1 VALTPSYHS
10 KPAAIHHRLCGVSAS
25 AGSHSFR
32 TLLRTATP
40 SLNLTTTHHPTT
52 STMSFDLQWD
62 HQFCLACDR
71 QTDGATYCSESCR
84 LADYEKTSSTPSS
97 GASSPALAGPSQPW
111 SLSSKA
117 STPNKFYLSPALDF
131 TNSRTYGS
139 LSSSTSSSQA
149 PRLLT
154 PSSSHGSLSS
164 LGSTTST
171 AEANQVSDKA
181 RRELRAYASSFEQ
194 VRLQRRRSY

>member
-1 VALTPSYHS
+1 
-10 KPAAIHHRLCGVSAS
+10 
-25 AGSHSFR
+25 
-32 TLLRTATP
+32 
-40 SLNLTTTHHPTT
+40 
-52 STMSFDLQWD
+52 MSFDLQWD

-97 GASSPALAGPSQPW
+97 GASSPALNGPSQPW
-111 SLSSKA
+111 SLA
-117 STPNKFYLSPALDF
+117 SQSAANKFYLSPALDF
-131 TNSRTYGS
+131 TNRRSYGS
-139 LSSSTSSSQA
+139 SSSSSTSSQA
-149 PRLLT
+149 SRMLT

-171 AEANQVSDKA
+171 TDSNQVSDKA

>member
-1 VALTPSYHS
+1 VASTSSFTSSPRQFLLLSVFRPLLAHT
-10 KPAAIHHRLCGVSAS
+10 VS
-25 AGSHSFR
+25 GRFF
-32 TLLRTATP
+32 RTATP
-40 SLNLTTTHHPTT
+40 STTTTT
-52 STMSFDLQWD
+52 AMSFDLEWD

-97 GASSPALAGPSQPW
+97 GASSPALTGPSQPW
-111 SLSSKA
+111 SLSSHSTKA
-117 STPNKFYLSPALDF
+117 NNFYLSPALDF
-131 TNSRTYGS
+131 SNTRSYGS
-139 LSSSTSSSQA
+139 LSSSTSSQA

-171 AEANQVSDKA
+171 ADASQVSDKA

>member
-1 VALTPSYHS
+1 MLAHLLARRPGGSSGSNATNVPHLCVKCHFDIHS
-10 KPAAIHHRLCGVSAS
+10 LV
-25 AGSHSFR
+25 
-32 TLLRTATP
+32 LLAPTSERSREAER
-40 SLNLTTTHHPTT
+40 TT
-52 STMSFDLQWD
+52 SKMDL
-62 HQFCLACDR
+62 LTSR
-71 QTDGATYCSESCR
+71 DGPG
-84 LADYEKTSSTPSS
+84 LIQDV
-97 GASSPALAGPSQPW
+97 
-111 SLSSKA
+111 
-117 STPNKFYLSPALDF
+117 LDF
-131 TNSRTYGS
+131 SNSRSYGS
-139 LSSSTSSSQA
+139 LSSSTSSQA